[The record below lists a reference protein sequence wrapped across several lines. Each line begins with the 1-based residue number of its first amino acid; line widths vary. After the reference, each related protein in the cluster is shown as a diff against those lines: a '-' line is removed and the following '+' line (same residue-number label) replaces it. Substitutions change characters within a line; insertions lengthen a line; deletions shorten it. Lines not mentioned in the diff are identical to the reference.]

1 MMWKT
6 CKLIGCVQNG
16 KDALNNPTYEKSVI
30 CHFMGRLSP
39 WSAEDISNLGREYT
53 SIHRKL
59 IARLTVMAINGEMKD
74 YENTSVEVDG
84 VEYQIDSVT
93 DLAPWYRL
101 LHISTFKQ

>member
-6 CKLIGCVQNG
+6 CKLIGRIRNG

-53 SIHRKL
+53 STHRKL

-93 DLAPWYRL
+93 DLAPRYRL
-101 LHISTFKQ
+101 LHISTYKQ